1 MSDPP
6 VVSPSMPGPG
16 HGPLA
21 SPSMPRLF
29 LDLQA
34 TQSAAYADRGIARYA
49 TELAAALLRAGAP
62 VAGLALN
69 PLLPDPRRL
78 PDALAGSPLLVRNT
92 RAAFEAARD
101 AAPGPLAYVVLS
113 PMEDQLPTA
122 AVIPPWADEA
132 DALVMVGYDV
142 IPLVF
147 AERYLAARQTR
158 EPYLGRLAHV
168 ARADLVLAISE
179 HTRRDLVARIGID
192 PSRVVNIG
200 GGVSPAF
207 GPPGPGDDPMGEVR
221 RARPAID
228 KPFVLTV
235 AGWEWRKNTETLIE
249 AWARVP
255 RPLRDAHRLVV
266 ACSVPPEGERAWSD
280 AARRA
285 GLADDDVVI
294 TGFVDDALLLALY
307 RSTRLFVFP
316 SRYEGYGLPV
326 AEAARCGAVCITS
339 DRASL
344 PEILDDPTSTFPA
357 EDPDAMARAIERAL
371 VDGAH
376 RERLAA
382 SAATA
387 AEVHTWDRVASRA
400 VAALAA
406 VGDGARV
413 SPSRRVPRRPRLHVA
428 GPFPPAESGVAV
440 YNERVV
446 AALAERRPDIDVTLL
461 AEAVPA
467 GAWTP
472 RRQQARVLPVA
483 ASGTHVNP
491 FDADATVYTIG
502 TSRFHI
508 DTYDRARRYPGVVWL
523 HDVNLVGLHLEW
535 ARRVIAEQH
544 LGRRPPLHRD
554 ETEVMRA
561 VLRDAYGGAVPDGA
575 WDAPLDHGALVGA
588 GLLLAGPLV
597 RGATRVI
604 VNSATARDM
613 LLADLARGDGQA
625 PPHIDV
631 IPHAVP
637 ERTMLHL
644 PDTIERTAGGGGD
657 DDVPVIASFGIGDLK
672 KRPEVI
678 LEAAARLHRPVQVA
692 FVGQCVPSLEA
703 HLRALAGRLG
713 IADRV
718 VITGHVDFD
727 VYGSWLARSA
737 VAVQLRDVDFG
748 ESTGAVHDALAAG
761 LPVVTSVRSCR
772 DLPEGTVVN
781 VAPDIDADALAA
793 VLRSVLFDDGQ
804 RRALRDAATAYAR
817 SWSFASVADALVEVL
832 ATTSIWPASGR

>member
-1 MSDPP
+1 VSDAPA
-6 VVSPSMPGPG
+6 MPGPF
-16 HGPLA
+16 A
-21 SPSMPRLF
+21 SPAMPGLF

-69 PLLPDPRRL
+69 PLLSDPRRL

-92 RAAFEAARD
+92 RATFEAARD

-147 AERYLAARQTR
+147 ADRYLAARQTR
-158 EPYLGRLAHV
+158 EPYLGRLAHL

-179 HTRRDLVARIGID
+179 HTRRDLVAHVRLD

-200 GGVSPAF
+200 GGVSPSF
-207 GPPGPGDDPMGEVR
+207 GPPGPGDDPTAEVR

-266 ACSVPPEGERAWSD
+266 ACSVPPEGERAWRD

-307 RSTRLFVFP
+307 RATRLFVFP

-344 PEILDDPTSTFPA
+344 PEILDDLTSTFPA
-357 EDPDAMARAIERAL
+357 EDAIAMADAIERAL

-376 RERLAA
+376 RDHLAA
-382 SAATA
+382 SAAAA
-387 AEVHTWDRVASRA
+387 AEVHTWERVASRA
-400 VAALAA
+400 IAALGALGALGGAA
-406 VGDGARV
+406 TG
-413 SPSRRVPRRPRLHVA
+413 PPRRVLRRPRLHIV

-440 YNERVV
+440 YNDRVV

-461 AEAVPA
+461 AEEVPA
-467 GAWTP
+467 GSWTP
-472 RRQQARVLPVA
+472 RRHGARVMPVA
-483 ASGTHVNP
+483 AYGTHVNP

-508 DTYDRARRYPGVVWL
+508 DTYDRARRFPGVVWL

-544 LGRRPPLHRD
+544 LGRRPPRYSD
-554 ETEVMRA
+554 EIDVMRA
-561 VLRDAYGGAVPDGA
+561 TLRDAYGVAVPHEA
-575 WDAPLDHGALVGA
+575 WEAPLDHGTLVGA

-597 RGATRVI
+597 RGATHVV
-604 VNSATARDM
+604 VNSETARGM
-613 LLADLARGDGQA
+613 LLDDLARGRGEA
-625 PPHIDV
+625 PPPIDV

-637 ERTMLHL
+637 DRAMLHL
-644 PDTIERTAGGGGD
+644 PAAIERAARPGSTD
-657 DDVPVIASFGIGDLK
+657 DLPVIASFGIGDLK

-678 LEAAARLHRPVQVA
+678 LEAAARLDRPVQVA
-692 FVGQCVPSLEA
+692 FVGQCVPSLDA
-703 HLRALAGRLG
+703 HLRALAARLG
-713 IADRV
+713 IADRI

-781 VAPDIDADALAA
+781 VAADIDAGALAA
-793 VLRSVLFDDGQ
+793 VLRSVLFDGEQ
-804 RRALRDAATAYAR
+804 RRALSDAATAYAR
-817 SWSFASVADALVEVL
+817 SWSFASVAGALVDVL